1 MVSAIRCAPPASAS
15 KRPSIT
21 PKPNIK
27 PIWPSVPPSPDS
39 TEVTTLLKSI
49 PLAMATA
56 IETIINETNVL
67 SLIFMVKSRS
77 KAIPATTIIS
87 GITSSHNRVATHHY
101 PTEQITND
109 AESDNSGVWM
119 FLFMLS
125 VFIHKIAQSRANFVY
140 IINTTGPCPTTHGL
154 KHCP

>member
-1 MVSAIRCAPPASAS
+1 
-15 KRPSIT
+15 
-21 PKPNIK
+21 
-27 PIWPSVPPSPDS
+27 
-39 TEVTTLLKSI
+39 
-49 PLAMATA
+49 
-56 IETIINETNVL
+56 
-67 SLIFMVKSRS
+67 MVKSRS

-125 VFIHKIAQSRANFVY
+125 VFIHKIAQSRANFVSWDSQKKRLN
-140 IINTTGPCPTTHGL
+140 IWN
-154 KHCP
+154 KMQAR